1 MDASYAVTTLSAAF
15 VQTLFCLAN
24 KRSSFIM
31 NSSRLLSMLGLV
43 LLLSGSVFGMDT
55 AGNGA
60 DNNWTLGKVFN
71 HMATIA
77 VFVVIFCVVKLF
89 AKGAI
94 KLVLIVLVVGA
105 FFVAFANQL
114 GWFPE
119 DIDNAT
125 KYGADKVGEL
135 RKKYHTTLPKDVS
148 DMAT

>member
-1 MDASYAVTTLSAAF
+1 
-15 VQTLFCLAN
+15 
-24 KRSSFIM
+24 
-31 NSSRLLSMLGLV
+31 
-43 LLLSGSVFGMDT
+43 
-55 AGNGA
+55 
-60 DNNWTLGKVFN
+60 
-71 HMATIA
+71 MATIA
-77 VFVVIFCVVKLF
+77 VFVVIFCIVKLF

-148 DMAT
+148 DMATGVADKVGQAYEYGLNYTKDPSYKAADAVTSFRNRIGQFTSNRQ